1 MNEITGYVTVQ
12 GKFVFVD
19 RADEG
24 YQEKFQA
31 ALVEALE
38 LAMGPATDIQFKI
51 ADQLNQN
58 VQPQV
63 LATDTNYVAS
73 EE

>member
-1 MNEITGYVTVQ
+1 MNEITGYGTDQ
-12 GKFVFVD
+12 GNFVFVD

-38 LAMGPATDIQFKI
+38 LAMGPATDIQFMI